1 MRLALAE
8 TGRRLWELQAPSLGA
23 FFCVF
28 LRFLRLCRSSRAVP
42 RHAGAFILAQLAP
55 GGGALSPSGAP
66 SGGALADAL
75 AAALP
80 AFADVASYGQA
91 SLPFHAK
98 ALHLVCDLF
107 RRYSEED
114 PSRFAFCD
122 IGSLPAPADAS
133 LVAALRRRG
142 AIRTSDELAAR
153 LNSGALLPSGGA
165 EEVALRAAA
174 VAAAAAAAA
183 AAPGGVT
190 PLQLWHWL
198 SANEEAH
205 AEGEGGAGLHLT
217 RDTTAY

>member
-1 MRLALAE
+1 MLTRL
-8 TGRRLWELQAPSLGA
+8 
-23 FFCVF
+23 
-28 LRFLRLCRSSRAVP
+28 P

-55 GGGALSPSGAP
+55 GGASLSPSGLP
-66 SGGALADAL
+66 CGGALADAL

-80 AFADVASYGQA
+80 AFADVASYGSQA

-98 ALHLVCDLF
+98 ALHLVCDLH

-114 PSRFAFCD
+114 PARFAFCD
-122 IGSLPAPADAS
+122 IGSLPAPADAA

-153 LNSGALLPSGGA
+153 LSAGALLPSGGA

-198 SANEEAH
+198 AANEEAH

-217 RDTTAY
+217 RDTAFY